1 MKSNLLINHLTSG
14 EENLMKILWTQSVFY
29 LKDILEAYPEPKPH
43 PNTISTFLKNLVEK
57 KFLKPEKEGRIFKY
71 ITCINYDDYKFFL
84 IKNLIQEHFSQT
96 SDSFEDFLLKKEFLS
111 YQKEISLENSTEK
124 KPKEKKKKKKK
135 KKKKDEI

>member
-135 KKKKDEI
+135 DEI